1 MPGAER
7 DLDDLPPAMCERVLK
22 RLVLFRD
29 LEGPLPGIPLS
40 GDLRGT
46 CKLRFGRYRLVYDE
60 TNGGELMRVWA
71 VGHRSHIYETVRR
84 RVNR

>member
-7 DLDDLPPAMCERVLK
+7 DLDYLPPERRERILK

-29 LEGPLPGIPLS
+29 LDGALPGIPLS
-40 GDLRGT
+40 GDLRGM

-60 TNGGELMRVWA
+60 ANNGALMRIWA

-84 RVNR
+84 RAKQ